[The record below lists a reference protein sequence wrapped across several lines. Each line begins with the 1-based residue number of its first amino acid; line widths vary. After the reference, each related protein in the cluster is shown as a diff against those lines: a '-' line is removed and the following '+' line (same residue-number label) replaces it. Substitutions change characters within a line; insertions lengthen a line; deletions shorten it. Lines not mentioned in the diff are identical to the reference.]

1 MSGPLYRLS
10 AIVTGSGA
18 AASQNIFYW
27 MRKAFDAHP
36 GFTRIASYYGQGGTG
51 LGPDDGSDDGP
62 SGDCR
67 WAVYRRTTGYP
78 LDVMIAQNNGELAG
92 GSTNTDPSGSYTI
105 GGATVG
111 VGFAAA
117 WHPSGEPWN
126 GTIANNGQDSFTTPW
141 KSGSAVLPRSN
152 SWWWYASASLN
163 DLAPLCNQ
171 PHLASSAS
179 FHFLGDDNNFI
190 LLGDGGPTFAPS
202 PNDGIFLFMGG
213 MFYINPAS
221 ASFDLTYLMMSAGMN
236 FWGGVGTAPGRG
248 IRKDME
254 NNPEGGGVWISQPGG
269 NQPFTG
275 SFGFGLDWDLGITDA
290 QQELF
295 QQIPSIGTGSYILES
310 PILVFASYPANC
322 FIGHI
327 DFIRMVNPKLQS
339 CDVIASGS
347 RMIIGWGSNVGAATT
362 ITSASLPWSASYG
375 MPSSVSGTFYES
387 GAIYVPDF
395 EPWFT
400 AMSQS
405 FLFDRYI
412 YNSSSF
418 TVYRYWDG
426 SNYQYTTTPTGSG
439 VVVGHFLTVIST
451 SV

>member
-10 AIVTGSGA
+10 AIVTGSGI
-18 AASQNIFYW
+18 AASQNVFYW

-36 GFTRIASYYGQGGTG
+36 GFTRIASYYGQGGSG
-51 LGPDDGSDDGP
+51 LGPNDGSDDGP

-78 LDVMIAQNNGELAG
+78 LDVMIAQNNGESAG
-92 GSTNTDPSGSYTI
+92 GNTNTDPSGSYTI
-105 GGATVG
+105 GGASVG

-126 GTIANNGQDSFTTPW
+126 GTTANNGQDSFTTPW
-141 KSGSAVLPRSN
+141 KGGSAVLPRTN

-171 PHLASSAS
+171 PYLASSAS

-190 LLGDGGPTFAPS
+190 LLGDGGTILTPS
-202 PNDGIFLFMGG
+202 PNDGIFRFLGG
-213 MFYINPAS
+213 VFYINPAS
-221 ASFDLTYLMMSAGMN
+221 ASFDLTYLMMSEGMN
-236 FWGGVGTAPGRG
+236 FWSGVGTTPGRG

-254 NNPEGGGVWISQPGG
+254 NDPVGGGVWISQPGG

-275 SFGFGLDWDLGITDA
+275 SFGFGLDWDLGVTDA

-295 QQIPSIGTGSYILES
+295 HQVSSVGTGSYILES
-310 PILVFASYPANC
+310 PILVFATYPANC
-322 FIGHI
+322 YIGHI
-327 DFIRMVNPKLQS
+327 DFIRMVNPTLQ
-339 CDVIASGS
+339 CYDVIANGS
-347 RMIIGWGSNVGAATT
+347 RMIIGWGSNTGFTTT

-375 MPSSVSGTFYES
+375 MPSSVSGTFYTS
-387 GAIYVPDF
+387 GTAYLSGS

-400 AMSQS
+400 ANSQS

-426 SNYQYTTTPTGSG
+426 NNYNYTTTPINNS
-439 VVVGHFLTVIST
+439 VVVGHFLTIAST
-451 SV
+451 SI